1 MKYSRNKGFSLVEL
15 LLTLSIIVILSI
27 TAFFIYSK
35 VSQNEKDNELISAI
49 NEVAFAMKDV
59 SKTNN
64 NIDMSVSTY
73 SSFSVLLSP
82 NSQKQIENYGMIYSN
97 QTGLYPNMFEANG
110 KALYYGVMLLQY
122 TDTESFCK
130 RVMPKIYSQTNNYGI
145 VIGTTFF
152 KKGEYNATQIINA
165 CDSVGTAM
173 KVAFI
178 KTSMH

>member
-1 MKYSRNKGFSLVEL
+1 MKYSINKGFSLIEL
-15 LLTLSIIVILSI
+15 LLTLSIIAILSV

-35 VSQNEKDNELISAI
+35 ASQNEKDNELISAI
-49 NEVAFAMKDV
+49 NEVGFAMKDV

-64 NIDMSVSTY
+64 NIDMSISTY

-97 QTGLYPNMFEANG
+97 QTGLYPNMFDANG

-122 TDTESFCK
+122 NDTESFCK

>member
-1 MKYSRNKGFSLVEL
+1 
-15 LLTLSIIVILSI
+15 
-27 TAFFIYSK
+27 
-35 VSQNEKDNELISAI
+35 
-49 NEVAFAMKDV
+49 
-59 SKTNN
+59 
-64 NIDMSVSTY
+64 
-73 SSFSVLLSP
+73 
-82 NSQKQIENYGMIYSN
+82 
-97 QTGLYPNMFEANG
+97 
-110 KALYYGVMLLQY
+110 MLLQY
-122 TDTESFCK
+122 NDTESFCK